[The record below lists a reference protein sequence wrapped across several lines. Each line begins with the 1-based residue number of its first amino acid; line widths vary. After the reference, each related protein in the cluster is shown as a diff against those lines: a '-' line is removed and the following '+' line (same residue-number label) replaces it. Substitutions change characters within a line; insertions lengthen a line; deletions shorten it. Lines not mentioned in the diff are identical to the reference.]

1 MEKREVTHGAPWW
14 LRRVGTAIAVCSLVY
29 VAVRFLEYRA
39 ELAVALVPR
48 AVWLAVPALALLHAA
63 AGVLLACAWR
73 DLLATNG
80 QRPGLRWSVSI
91 YGLSQ
96 LAKYIPGNVFHF
108 VSRQARGAADG
119 LPHGVLGR
127 SSLCE
132 LLSLAA
138 AGAIIGLW
146 ALPLIDGRLGW
157 LSTPH
162 AGAAV
167 VVLGLLAARVTV
179 GARMAR
185 VLGAHL
191 LILLSGAVVFLWL
204 LSLLDALPDPAAWL
218 PFCGAYTIAWLA
230 GFATPGAPAGLGVR
244 ELVLLFL
251 LRGDVQDEELL
262 LAVTLARVIS
272 VLGDTLFFCA
282 AAWAASGLSLKK
294 ALP

>member
-1 MEKREVTHGAPWW
+1 MRWRTAP
-14 LRRVGTAIAVCSLVY
+14 
-29 VAVRFLEYRA
+29 
-39 ELAVALVPR
+39 
-48 AVWLAVPALALLHAA
+48 
-63 AGVLLACAWR
+63 WR
-73 DLLATNG
+73 DLLAANG
-80 QRPGLRWSVSI
+80 QRPGLRWSVST

-96 LAKYIPGNVFHF
+96 LAKYIPGNVFAHF
-108 VSRQARGAADG
+108 VGRQALGAADG

-127 SSLCE
+127 SSLYE

-138 AGAIIGLW
+138 AGAIVGLW

-157 LSTPH
+157 LATPH
-162 AGAAV
+162 GGAAV

-185 VLGAHL
+185 VFGAHL
-191 LILLSGAVVFLWL
+191 LVLLSGAVVFLWL
-204 LSLLDALPDPAAWL
+204 LSLLGALPDPAAWL

-272 VLGDTLFFCA
+272 VLGDTLFFGA
-282 AAWAASGLSLKK
+282 AVWAASGLSLKRI
-294 ALP
+294 LP